1 MMLEG
6 KCEKLEFQK
15 MLSSPYRK
23 IEVSKSK
30 TKMVKKEP
38 RKKMKRKRDE
48 YNDHEK

>member
-1 MMLEG
+1 MLEG

-30 TKMVKKEP
+30 TKMMKKEP
-38 RKKMKRKRDE
+38 REMENKK
-48 YNDHEK
+48 NEKKER